1 MNPYTLRGTTSDKGE
16 KMNDDLRLASS
27 AHEKVMLNLAVFNLL
42 MPVAALSSGL
52 MVELLSLSLFGSL
65 SMMLWIYWRS
75 HHTEFKGRWVK
86 AHWLL
91 AWRRCR
97 LLLIA
102 YFVSALIMG
111 VGYLFGSMQADH
123 NMFVIMLV
131 VFSRVAAVPVVLMVL
146 VLFVLETTSLS
157 QARQG
162 IPVNFQR

>member
-1 MNPYTLRGTTSDKGE
+1 
-16 KMNDDLRLASS
+16 
-27 AHEKVMLNLAVFNLL
+27 
-42 MPVAALSSGL
+42 
-52 MVELLSLSLFGSL
+52 
-65 SMMLWIYWRS
+65 
-75 HHTEFKGRWVK
+75 
-86 AHWLL
+86 
-91 AWRRCR
+91 
-97 LLLIA
+97 
-102 YFVSALIMG
+102 MG